1 MAKFHHTMFRVL
13 ELERSIRFWDVAFG
27 LKESHRFDFEKF
39 TLVYLADPTTGAE
52 IELTL
57 NKGRTE
63 PYGHDDGYGHVAFV
77 VDDLDAEHAR
87 FDTEGFSPKDIVDF
101 APDGERV
108 ARFFFVDDPDGYAI
122 EVLER
127 GGHFV

>member
-13 ELERSIRFWDVAFG
+13 ELERSMRFWDVAFG

-39 TLVYLADPTTGAE
+39 ALVYLADPTTGAE

-87 FDTEGFSPKDIVDF
+87 FEREGLAPKKIVDF

-122 EVLER
+122 EVLEK

>member
-87 FDTEGFSPKDIVDF
+87 FETEGFAPKKIVDF

-127 GGHFV
+127 GGHFT